1 MTSAGRGTSSADA
14 LQKVQ
19 EETTKLI
26 IGSLVDR
33 FNSLVSTLDVVSA
46 KLAEKEDENLKL
58 K

>member
-1 MTSAGRGTSSADA
+1 VTSAGRGTSSADA